1 VFGLRFGW
9 NLCLLELMG
18 RRILCVEDDK
28 DWRYV
33 LEQTLTDAG
42 YEALVVSD
50 ATETWERAELFEPE
64 LVIIDLDLA
73 GENGLMLMNFVKQ
86 NAPDARIM
94 LYTGTDQDA
103 ELIMYALAN
112 GAHAYVRKGSPQDL
126 LREVETI
133 LQQG

>member
-1 VFGLRFGW
+1 
-9 NLCLLELMG
+9 MG

-42 YEALVVSD
+42 YETLVVPD
-50 ATETWERAELFEPE
+50 ATAAWERAELFEPE

-73 GENGLMLMNFVKQ
+73 GENGLMFMKFLRE
-86 NAPDARIM
+86 NAPDTLIM
-94 LYTGTDQDA
+94 LYTGTEQDA
-103 ELIMYALAN
+103 ELIMYAMAN

-126 LREVETI
+126 LREVEAI
-133 LQQG
+133 LQS